1 MIKLDREL
9 SKFTTA
15 LCSKSMLFA
24 LLCVPA
30 YAQDAPQDTVGN
42 SNEIIVTAQKR
53 EERLK
58 DVPVP
63 ITAVSGD
70 ALLAQNQ
77 TRAQDFFSSVPAVNL
92 QFQNGRA
99 QLAIRG
105 ITTGPVTGNPTIGY
119 TIDDVPYG
127 SSTGQGGL
135 FGSAPDLDPSELA
148 RIEVLRG
155 PQGTLY
161 GASSIGGLLK
171 YVTVDPSTDKLSGTV
186 GGGVSLV
193 KDGGGTLGYNLRGS
207 INAPVSET
215 FAVRASAFHRSE
227 PGYIDNIRTGKKD
240 VNSSEVTGGRLSALW
255 KPSDSFSLKLGAMY
269 QVRNIYGSSNADITT
284 GSRSKQ
290 TDIAGSGRSRAVN
303 QMYNAVVNADLG
315 TVKLTSISAFSRS
328 TNYDFV
334 DFTNTG
340 LTFFVFPPV
349 FFPVTEFGDNFYQTY
364 DVDKYSQELRFSG
377 GIGESID
384 WIVGGFYTH
393 ESAKYTVDANA
404 TNPNTGEIYGTPIQW
419 RDSLKFDEWAAFGN
433 ATVRL
438 SDQFDVQFGGRY
450 SENKQKF
457 KHRERN
463 IFPVFD
469 DDGNPIFGQSQ
480 IIVAATNPRANGQSF
495 TYQVS
500 PRFKPSP
507 DHMIYGRMASGYRPG
522 GTNAN
527 CDSPLS
533 AVPVPCQFK
542 PDKIVNY
549 ELGAKGDLL
558 GRTLSY
564 DISAFLIDW
573 KDIQISQLIGENG
586 FTYNGNAG
594 KARSKGVELSLEAR
608 PVEGLSVKAWGAYID
623 AKLAED
629 IASNA
634 LFGLKGDALPY
645 TSKWSGRFSLDYVTP
660 VTDSMTASFGA
671 ALTYVGQRRG
681 EFVNKAPD
689 GTAPDAPFRQVYPDY
704 VTLDINA
711 GLDINDFNVQ
721 LFVQNVTNKRGVI
734 GGGFNNQSTFNPN
747 WFNFTQPRTVGLNV
761 GYKF

>member
-1 MIKLDREL
+1 MVVLKRKLTHA
-9 SKFTTA
+9 TTA
-15 LCSKSMLFA
+15 LCSGSVLFWA
-24 LLCVPA
+24 FCGA
-30 YAQDAPQDTVGN
+30 ASAQETPDSATQN
-42 SNEIIVTAQKR
+42 ANEIIVTAQKR

-77 TRAQDFFSSVPAVNL
+77 NRAQDFFSSVPAVNL
-92 QFQNGRA
+92 QFQNGRS

-171 YVTVDPSTDKLSGTV
+171 YVTVDPSTDALSGTL
-186 GGGVSLV
+186 GGGVSMV
-193 KDGGGTLGYNLRGS
+193 KDAGGTLGYNLRGS
-207 INAPVSET
+207 VNVPVSET
-215 FAVRASAFHRSE
+215 FAVRASAFHRDE
-227 PGYIDNIRTGKKD
+227 PGYIDNIRTGKSD

-255 KPSDSFSLKLGAMY
+255 QPSDSFSLKLGAMY

-284 GSRSKQ
+284 GSRSEQ
-290 TDIAGSGRSRAVN
+290 TDIAGSGRSRAEN
-303 QMYNAVVNADLG
+303 QMYSAVMNADLG
-315 TVKLTSISAFSRS
+315 AVKLTSISAFARS
-328 TNYDFV
+328 ENYDLV

-340 LTFFVFPPV
+340 LTFFVFPGV
-349 FFPVTEFGDNFYQTY
+349 FPSVSEFGDIFLQTY
-364 DVDKYSQELRFSG
+364 DVDKYSQELRLSG

-384 WIVGGFYTH
+384 WIAGGFYTH
-393 ESAKYTVDANA
+393 EDAKYTVNANA
-404 TNPNTGEIYGTPIQW
+404 SNPNTGEIYGTPIKW
-419 RDSLKFDEWAAFGN
+419 RDSLKFDEWALFGN

-450 SENKQKF
+450 SENKQNF
-457 KHRERN
+457 SHNERN
-463 IFPVFD
+463 IFPLLDENEV
-469 DDGNPIFGQSQ
+469 PIPGGQVILAS
-480 IIVAATNPRANGQSF
+480 TNPKADGQSF

-507 DHMIYGRMASGYRPG
+507 DHMIYGRVASGYRPG

-542 PDKIVNY
+542 PDKIINY

-564 DISAFLIDW
+564 DVSAFLIDW
-573 KDIQISQLIGENG
+573 KDIQISQIIGENG

-594 KARSKGVELSLEAR
+594 KARSKGIELSLEAR

-623 AKLAED
+623 AKLAQD

-645 TSKWSGRFSLDYVTP
+645 TSKWSGRFSVDYVTP
-660 VTDSMTASFGA
+660 VTESMTASFGA

-689 GTAPDAPFRQVYPDY
+689 GTAPDAPLRQVYPDY
-704 VTLDINA
+704 ASLDLNA
-711 GLDINDFNVQ
+711 GLDINAFTVQ
-721 LFVQNVTNKRGVI
+721 VFVQNATNKRGVL

-747 WFNFTQPRTVGLNV
+747 WFNYTQPRTVGVNV
-761 GYKF
+761 SYNF

>member
-1 MIKLDREL
+1 MTILNRKLTYT
-9 SKFTTA
+9 TTA
-15 LCSKSMLFA
+15 LCSGTVLSLA
-24 LLCVPA
+24 LCGA
-30 YAQDAPQDTVGN
+30 AIAQETPGN
-42 SNEIIVTAQKR
+42 AAQNANEIIVTAQKR

-63 ITAVSGD
+63 ITAIRSD
-70 ALLAQNQ
+70 SLLAQNQ
-77 TRAQDFFSSVPAVNL
+77 TKAQDFFSTIPAVNL

-119 TIDDVPYG
+119 TVDDVPYG

-171 YVTVDPSTDKLSGTV
+171 YVTIDPSTDKISGSV
-186 GGGVSLV
+186 GGGVLLV
-193 KDGGGTLGYNLRGS
+193 KDGGGTLGYNLRGA
-207 INAPVSET
+207 INLPVGET
-215 FAVRASAFHRSE
+215 FAVRASMFHRDE
-227 PGYIDNIRTGKKD
+227 PGFIDNARTGRND
-240 VNSSEVTGGRLSALW
+240 VNASKVTGGRVSALW
-255 KPSDSFSLKLGAMY
+255 KPSDSFSLKLGAMH

-284 GSRSKQ
+284 GSFSKQ
-290 TDIAGSGRSRAVN
+290 TDIAGAGRSRAEN
-303 QMYNAVVNADLG
+303 QMFSAVMNADLG
-315 TVKLTSISAFSRS
+315 TVNVASISAYSRS
-328 TNYDFV
+328 KNYDFI

-340 LTFFVFPPV
+340 LTFFVFPPI
-349 FFPVTEFGDNFYQTY
+349 FFPITEFGDNFRQGY
-364 DVDKYSQELRFSG
+364 DVDKFSQELRFSG
-377 GIGESID
+377 GVGDNID

-393 ESAKYTVDANA
+393 EDAKYRVDANA

-438 SDQFDVQFGGRY
+438 SDKFDVQFGGRY
-450 SENKQKF
+450 SENTQNF

-469 DDGNPIFGQSQ
+469 NDGNPILGQSQ
-480 IIVAATNPRANGQSF
+480 VIIANTDPRADGHSF

-507 DHMIYGRMASGYRPG
+507 DHMIYGRVASGYRPG

-527 CDSPLS
+527 CNSPLS

-558 GRTLSY
+558 DRLLSY
-564 DISAFLIDW
+564 DVSAFLIDW
-573 KDIQISQLIGENG
+573 KDIQISQLVGENG

-594 KARSKGVELSLEAR
+594 RARSKGVEVSLEAR
-608 PVEGLSVKAWGAYID
+608 PVEGLNVKAWLAYID

-629 IASNA
+629 INSNA

-645 TSKWSGRFSLDYVTP
+645 NSKWSGRFSVDYVRP
-660 VTDSMTASFGA
+660 LSDSVTASFGA
-671 ALTYVGQRRG
+671 SLTYVGNRRG

-689 GTAPDAPFRQVYPDY
+689 GTAPDAPLRQVYPEY
-704 VTLDINA
+704 AALDLNA
-711 GLDINDFNVQ
+711 GLDINAFTVQ
-721 LFVQNVTNKRGVI
+721 VFLQNVTNKRGVI
-734 GGGFNNQSTFNPN
+734 GGGFNNQTSFNPN
-747 WFNFTQPRTVGLNV
+747 WFNYTQPRTIGLNV
-761 GYKF
+761 SHKF